1 MSKRNT
7 RAGTSRAETSTA
19 LPTVPVP
26 KKKRK
31 PVPQEL
37 PQEPTQ
43 VSQIPQV
50 SQVSQVSQVPQV
62 FQVFQISQVS
72 QKTIEKLINQNAKIM
87 SKLDQVISGQK
98 SLNDRMIK
106 LEKVLDIQNDEE
118 LIKVIKTLVI
128 YILFKYY
135 AILRLLRIL
144 TQYSN

>member
-43 VSQIPQV
+43 DSQVPQV
-50 SQVSQVSQVPQV
+50 AQVSQVPQV
-62 FQVFQISQVS
+62 SKVSQVSQVS

-106 LEKVLDIQNDEE
+106 LEKVPDVQNDEE
-118 LIKVIKTLVI
+118 LIKVKTLVI

-135 AILRLLRIL
+135 TILRLLRKL
-144 TQYSN
+144 M

>member
-43 VSQIPQV
+43 VSQVPQV

-62 FQVFQISQVS
+62 SQVSQVS
-72 QKTIEKLINQNAKIM
+72 QKTIEKLVNQNAKIM

-106 LEKVLDIQNDEE
+106 LEKVPDVQNDEE
-118 LIKVIKTLVI
+118 LIKVKTLVI

-135 AILRLLRIL
+135 AILRLLRKL

>member
-43 VSQIPQV
+43 VSQ
-50 SQVSQVSQVPQV
+50 VPQV
-62 FQVFQISQVS
+62 FQVSQVS
-72 QKTIEKLINQNAKIM
+72 
-87 SKLDQVISGQK
+87 
-98 SLNDRMIK
+98 
-106 LEKVLDIQNDEE
+106 
-118 LIKVIKTLVI
+118 
-128 YILFKYY
+128 
-135 AILRLLRIL
+135 
-144 TQYSN
+144 

>member
-43 VSQIPQV
+43 VSQVPQV
-50 SQVSQVSQVPQV
+50 SQVSQV
-62 FQVFQISQVS
+62 FQVS

-106 LEKVLDIQNDEE
+106 LEKVPDVQNDEE

-135 AILRLLRIL
+135 AILRLLRKL

>member
-37 PQEPTQ
+37 SQKPTQVSQVPQ

-50 SQVSQVSQVPQV
+50 FQVSKV
-62 FQVFQISQVS
+62 SQVS
-72 QKTIEKLINQNAKIM
+72 QKTIEKLVNQNAKIM

-106 LEKVLDIQNDEE
+106 LEKVTDVQNDEE
-118 LIKVIKTLVI
+118 LIKVKKTLVI

-135 AILRLLRIL
+135 AILHLLRKL

>member
-7 RAGTSRAETSTA
+7 CAGTLHAETLTA
-19 LPTVPVP
+19 LPMVPVP

-43 VSQIPQV
+43 VPQV
-50 SQVSQVSQVPQV
+50 SQVSQVFQVSQVSQV
-62 FQVFQISQVS
+62 FQVS
-72 QKTIEKLINQNAKIM
+72 QKTIEKLVNQNAKIM

-106 LEKVLDIQNDEE
+106 LEKVPDVQNDEE
-118 LIKVIKTLVI
+118 LIKVKTLVI

-135 AILRLLRIL
+135 AILRLLRKL

>member
-7 RAGTSRAETSTA
+7 CAGTSRAETSTA
-19 LPTVPVP
+19 LPTVPVL

-50 SQVSQVSQVPQV
+50 SQVSQV
-62 FQVFQISQVS
+62 FQVSQVS
-72 QKTIEKLINQNAKIM
+72 QKTIKKLINQNAKIM

-106 LEKVLDIQNDEE
+106 LEKVPDVQNDEE
-118 LIKVIKTLVI
+118 LIKVKTLVI

-135 AILRLLRIL
+135 AILRLLRKL

>member
-19 LPTVPVP
+19 LPIVPVP

-31 PVPQEL
+31 PIPQEL
-37 PQEPTQ
+37 PQKPTQ
-43 VSQIPQV
+43 VSQVPQV

-62 FQVFQISQVS
+62 FQVSQVSQVS
-72 QKTIEKLINQNAKIM
+72 QKTIEKLVNQNAKIM

-106 LEKVLDIQNDEE
+106 LEKVPDVQNDEE
-118 LIKVIKTLVI
+118 LIKVKTLVI

-135 AILRLLRIL
+135 AILRKL

>member
-37 PQEPTQ
+37 PQKPTQ
-43 VSQIPQV
+43 VSQVPQV
-50 SQVSQVSQVPQV
+50 SQVSQLSQV
-62 FQVFQISQVS
+62 SQVS
-72 QKTIEKLINQNAKIM
+72 QKTIEKLVNQNAKIM

-106 LEKVLDIQNDEE
+106 LEKVPDVQNDEE
-118 LIKVIKTLVI
+118 LIKVKTLVI
-128 YILFKYY
+128 YI
-135 AILRLLRIL
+135 I
-144 TQYSN
+144 

>member
-1 MSKRNT
+1 MSKRNS
-7 RAGTSRAETSTA
+7 RDGTSRAETSTA

-43 VSQIPQV
+43 VSQVPQV

-62 FQVFQISQVS
+62 SQVS
-72 QKTIEKLINQNAKIM
+72 QVSQVFQKTIEKLINQNAKIM

-106 LEKVLDIQNDEE
+106 LEKVPDVQNDEE
-118 LIKVIKTLVI
+118 LIKVKTLVI

-135 AILRLLRIL
+135 AILRLLRKL

>member
-43 VSQIPQV
+43 VSQVSQVPQV
-50 SQVSQVSQVPQV
+50 SQVSQVSQV
-62 FQVFQISQVS
+62 QVS

-106 LEKVLDIQNDEE
+106 LEKVPDVQNDEE

-135 AILRLLRIL
+135 AILRLLRKL

>member
-31 PVPQEL
+31 QVPQEL
-37 PQEPTQ
+37 RQKPT
-43 VSQIPQV
+43 
-50 SQVSQVSQVPQV
+50 QVSQVPQV
-62 FQVFQISQVS
+62 SQVSQISQVS
-72 QKTIEKLINQNAKIM
+72 QKTIEKLVNQNAKIM

-106 LEKVLDIQNDEE
+106 LEKVPDVQNDEE
-118 LIKVIKTLVI
+118 LIKVKTLVI
-128 YILFKYY
+128 YIIFKYY
-135 AILRLLRIL
+135 AILRLLRKL

>member
-7 RAGTSRAETSTA
+7 RAGTSRAKTSTA
-19 LPTVPVP
+19 LPMVPVP

-43 VSQIPQV
+43 VF
-50 SQVSQVSQVPQV
+50 QVPQV
-62 FQVFQISQVS
+62 FQVFQVSQVS
-72 QKTIEKLINQNAKIM
+72 QKTIEKLVNQNAKIM

-98 SLNDRMIK
+98 SLNNRMIK
-106 LEKVLDIQNDEE
+106 LEKVPDIQNDEE

-135 AILRLLRIL
+135 AILHLLRKL